1 MAFRPTGPRERLN
14 SYIDLIRFT
23 VWAGVLPERV
33 GAYLLQTVG
42 SKSQKWTLDCVK
54 DMRESVADLVYAGMN
69 PNSPTTRDLDSFLRN
84 AVSEVYWIPL
94 SSTATRRH
102 WAWKPGME
110 RGAELPLSL
119 LAGRILNFT
128 NHADPRKVR
137 YCLNPACR
145 KIFLDFSKVGRHWCD
160 MNRCGSA
167 QKRKAFEAK
176 KRLSVVRQSDTRN
189 AAPRPILRQG
199 ELMDNPKPIDAKQI
213 EELISLGASE
223 DEIADLM
230 GISETEFRQRF
241 RRLAAKAKVHRSI
254 SLRRAQLQSAMDGD
268 ARSLIFLGKQ
278 YLGQSNNPKNSAEDS
293 GSLESFIDF
302 IMRGRAASEE

>member
-1 MAFRPTGPRERLN
+1 MPSVYQPRPPEFRLTAGHAALDLVNTVEWRFRPTGPRERLN

-54 DMRESVADLVYAGMN
+54 DMRESVANLVYAGMN
-69 PNSPTTRDLDSFLRN
+69 PDFPATRDLDSFLRN

-94 SSTATRRH
+94 SNRATRRH
-102 WAWKPGME
+102 WAWKSGME
-110 RGAELPLSL
+110 RGSELPLSL

-145 KIFLDFSKVGRHWCD
+145 KIFLDFSKAGRHWCD

-176 KRLSVVRQSDTRN
+176 KRVSVVPTIR
-189 AAPRPILRQG
+189 
-199 ELMDNPKPIDAKQI
+199 
-213 EELISLGASE
+213 
-223 DEIADLM
+223 
-230 GISETEFRQRF
+230 
-241 RRLAAKAKVHRSI
+241 
-254 SLRRAQLQSAMDGD
+254 
-268 ARSLIFLGKQ
+268 
-278 YLGQSNNPKNSAEDS
+278 YAERDPS
-293 GSLESFIDF
+293 IDF
-302 IMRGRAASEE
+302 APGRANG